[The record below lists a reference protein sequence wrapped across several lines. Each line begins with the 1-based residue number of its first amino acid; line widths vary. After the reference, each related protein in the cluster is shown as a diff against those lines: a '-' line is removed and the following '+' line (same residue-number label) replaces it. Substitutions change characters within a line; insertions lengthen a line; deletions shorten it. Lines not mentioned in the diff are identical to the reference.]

1 MTQMSKS
8 PGADVKLSLIRVQA
22 GLDLVR
28 GCGYN
33 PALLGTLKTDTG
45 PSMANHKSA
54 LKRIRRNTRREQI
67 NGDRLSR
74 IRTYIKRVEKAI
86 QSGDQQTAHEAF
98 KQAQPEIHRGVTKG
112 VLHRNS
118 AARKISRLSSRI
130 KRIA

>member
-1 MTQMSKS
+1 
-8 PGADVKLSLIRVQA
+8 
-22 GLDLVR
+22 
-28 GCGYN
+28 
-33 PALLGTLKTDTG
+33 
-45 PSMANHKSA
+45 MANHKSA
-54 LKRIRRNTRREQI
+54 LKRIRRNTRRAEI

-74 IRTYIKRVEKAI
+74 IRTYIKRVETAI
-86 QSGDQQTAHEAF
+86 RSGDQQAAHEAF

>member
-1 MTQMSKS
+1 
-8 PGADVKLSLIRVQA
+8 
-22 GLDLVR
+22 
-28 GCGYN
+28 
-33 PALLGTLKTDTG
+33 
-45 PSMANHKSA
+45 MANHKSA

-112 VLHRNS
+112 VMHRNA